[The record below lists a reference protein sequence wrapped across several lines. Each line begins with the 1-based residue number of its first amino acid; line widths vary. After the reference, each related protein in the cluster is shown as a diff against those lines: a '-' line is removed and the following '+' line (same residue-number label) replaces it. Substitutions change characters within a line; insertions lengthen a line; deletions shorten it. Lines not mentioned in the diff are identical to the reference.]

1 MKLLFIR
8 RVTLPK
14 LITLTVY
21 LLLPWLS
28 SSQSSI
34 DFSTVH
40 NIDQGDSRPDLVKK
54 VNGVFHTAGTSGGS
68 LGSTYAFYHQID
80 ATTGAPLV
88 SKPSMGSGTFVDME
102 IVDGIVYL
110 LGNITGAYPVT
121 DGSSLTVDPT
131 IPYMVYTKIDA
142 ATGTIL
148 FSTYIGGNAEEQSG
162 AGLEVANGKVYIF
175 GTAASADFPVTN
187 GSTLNDFSDWVYLQY
202 DASSNNLDFS
212 TYIGGTG
219 TI

>member
-121 DGSSLTVDPT
+121 DGSSLTADPT
-131 IPYMVYTKIDA
+131 VAYMVYTKIDA
-142 ATGTIL
+142 ASGTIL
-148 FSTYIGGNAEEQSG
+148 FSTYIGGNAEAQSG